1 MQTLESIKKDNAPLQ
16 AAKLEEEA
24 LSKATSENKVF
35 PKVTTSPFR
44 HQEAGDQ
51 PGMPELSTMAG
62 GVSGCQN
69 PLTSPFQDAKADI
82 LHDER
87 QMYRDSLMY
96 STPYLT
102 RELAVDILG
111 LLIRFDKGI
120 GIEDSRTL
128 CDAVNIINRAN
139 GVQA

>member
-24 LSKATSENKVF
+24 LSKGTSENKVF
-35 PKVTTSPFR
+35 SKVTTPFR
-44 HQEAGDQ
+44 HQEAGDK
-51 PGMPELSTMAG
+51 PRMSFLPSMANR
-62 GVSGCQN
+62 VSGCQN
-69 PLTSPFQDAKADI
+69 PLTSSFQNAKTDI

-96 STPYLT
+96 SAPHLT

-111 LLIRFDKGI
+111 LLIKFDKGI
-120 GIEDSRTL
+120 DIEGSRTL

-139 GVQA
+139 GASS

>member
-1 MQTLESIKKDNAPLQ
+1 MNTLESIKKDNAPLQ

-24 LSKATSENKVF
+24 FTKGTSEDKVF
-35 PKVTTSPFR
+35 SKVTTPPFR
-44 HQEAGDQ
+44 HQEARNQ
-51 PGMPELSTMAG
+51 PGVSVLPSMADH
-62 GVSGCQN
+62 VSGCQN
-69 PLTSPFQDAKADI
+69 PLTSPFQNAKADI

-96 STPYLT
+96 SAPHLT

-120 GIEDSRTL
+120 GIDDSRTL

-139 GVQA
+139 GVTS